1 MAKEK
6 ATVQTGVDG
15 SEVFQSPQIQ
25 IKYNKPSGSYVR
37 DGKTLQ
43 KYESAVAKVVLQFDP
58 VIKKSVLINQK
69 LNADGSSKP
78 LDVNDKVGTI
88 GIAGKWSDIDTTNFP
103 GLDKE
108 LQNKN
113 SRANKDIDK
122 QIIDTFKEGYKAKYG
137 EEPNAQAISEGISR
151 FTENRFKPEAVD
163 SNANTGGKDDETNRS
178 DGTSSGEGVLSG
190 LTGGNL
196 KNTQKLDQITA
207 IAGKG
212 GPDNGDMRYPLG
224 AKQTDQDYIR
234 FGAIKYEKKEMDSST
249 EGSTFSG
256 GGSKWGADRQLK
268 IIGGTVS
275 LPIQSGITDSVG
287 VGWNDD
293 NMNPMQMMGA
303 EVGEKFIEGG
313 GKGLTSALDN
323 ITRDASGNTDKLK
336 EAIKGAMVGKAV
348 GANVMSRM
356 TGGIINPNLELLFT
370 APQLRAFTF
379 NFRMTPRDAD
389 EAKEVKR
396 IIRFFKKNMTPIR
409 EPSALFLMAP
419 NVFSIEY
426 IHRGSEHPGLNR
438 IKSPCALQTCNVDYT
453 AEGSYMTFP
462 DGTMVSYVMSLSF
475 KELEPVYQ
483 DDYDKFTDKSEIGF

>member
-25 IKYNKPSGSYVR
+25 VKFNKPSGTIVR

-43 KYESAVAKVVLQFDP
+43 KYEPAVAKLVLQFDP
-58 VIKKSVLINQK
+58 VTKRSVLINQK
-69 LNADGSSKP
+69 LNADGSPKP
-78 LDVNDKVGTI
+78 LDPNDKVGEI
-88 GIAGKWSDIDTTNFP
+88 GIAGKWSGIDTTNFP
-103 GLDKE
+103 GLDKV
-108 LQNKN
+108 LQDKN

-137 EEPNAQAISEGISR
+137 EDPTPEAISEGIAR
-151 FTENRFKPEAVD
+151 FTENRFKPEAVA
-163 SNANTGGKDDETNRS
+163 SAANTGGKDDGTGRS
-178 DGTSSGEGVLSG
+178 DGTTGEGFLSG

-196 KNTQKLDQITA
+196 KNTQKLDQINS

-212 GPDNGDMRYPLG
+212 GEDSEDMRYPLG
-224 AKQTDQDYIR
+224 AKRTDQDYIR

-249 EGSTFSG
+249 EGSTFTG
-256 GGSKWGADRQLK
+256 GGSRWGTDRQLE

-275 LPIQSGITDSVG
+275 LPIQSGITDSIG

-293 NMNPMQMMGA
+293 TMNPMQMMGA
-303 EVGEKFIEGG
+303 EAGEGFIEGG
-313 GKGLTSALDN
+313 GAGLTGALDN
-323 ITRDASGNTDKLK
+323 ITRDISGNAEEVKK
-336 EAIKGAMVGKAV
+336 AIKNAMIGKAV
-348 GANVMSRM
+348 GTNVMSRM
-356 TGGIINPNLELLFT
+356 TGGVMNPNLELLFT

-379 NFRMTPRDAD
+379 NFRMTPRSKE
-389 EAKEVKR
+389 EAKEVKK

-409 EPSALFLMAP
+409 EESALFLMAP

-426 IHRGSEHPGLNR
+426 IHKGSEHPGLNR

-483 DDYDKFTDKSEIGF
+483 DDYDKFAANHEIGF